1 MPETA
6 VGVVVVVL
14 PGRQRGR
21 HGVGHLAAVGP
32 LPLAAAAPAEGR
44 HGLRHGGEG
53 HLQPV
58 ARRGGGRRRG
68 GRGGGGAAG
77 GGGRGGVASIAGS
90 LQIGKKIF
98 NKVI

>member
-1 MPETA
+1 MPESA

-14 PGRQRGR
+14 PGGQRGR
-21 HGVGHLAAVGP
+21 HGVGRLTAHRGP
-32 LPLAAAAPAEGR
+32 LPLAAAEGG
-44 HGLRHGGEG
+44 HGLWHGGEG

-68 GRGGGGAAG
+68 GRGGGRGAARG

-90 LQIGKKIF
+90 LQIGKI
-98 NKVI
+98 VSAI

>member
-6 VGVVVVVL
+6 AGVVVVVL

-32 LPLAAAAPAEGR
+32 LPLAAATAAAEGG

-68 GRGGGGAAG
+68 GRGGGGAAAG

-90 LQIGKKIF
+90 LNTDTAQRF
-98 NKVI
+98 